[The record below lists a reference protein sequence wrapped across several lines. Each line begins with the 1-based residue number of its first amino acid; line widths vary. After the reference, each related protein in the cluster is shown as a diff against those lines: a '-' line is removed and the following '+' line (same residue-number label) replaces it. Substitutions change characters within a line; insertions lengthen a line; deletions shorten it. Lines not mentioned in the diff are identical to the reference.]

1 MVKLRSVKDW
11 RDAMA
16 NPPRCCLSCR
26 HYLADEWRPDNVCT
40 AHDAS
45 PPQAW
50 AEEENTCEEWQE
62 LVPF

>member
-1 MVKLRSVKDW
+1 
-11 RDAMA
+11 MA

-26 HYLADEWRPDNVCT
+26 HYLVDEWTPT
-40 AHDAS
+40 AECVTHKA
-45 PPQAW
+45 PPPREW

>member
-26 HYLADEWRPDNVCT
+26 HYLADEWQPDNVCT

-45 PPQAW
+45 PPREW

>member
-1 MVKLRSVKDW
+1 MVKLRSVNDW
-11 RDAMA
+11 RAAMA

-26 HYLADEWRPDNVCT
+26 HYLVDEWTPT
-40 AHDAS
+40 AECVVHKA
-45 PPQAW
+45 PPPREW